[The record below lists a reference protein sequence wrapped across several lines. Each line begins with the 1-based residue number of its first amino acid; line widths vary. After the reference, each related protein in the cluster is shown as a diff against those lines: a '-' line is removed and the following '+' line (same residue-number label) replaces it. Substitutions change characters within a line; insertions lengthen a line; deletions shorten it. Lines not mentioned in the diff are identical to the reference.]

1 MSALSSLP
9 DRPVTQSEVTVLNE
23 SDRLAMAV
31 PVTQED
37 AVTADER
44 EPVTIS
50 DQLILATDE
59 WVVGLVYD
67 DGWTAVERIDIEGP
81 GKERFAA
88 LQSCEDAIEAYVE
101 EG

>member
-1 MSALSSLP
+1 MTVRSSLP
-9 DRPVTQSEVTVLNE
+9 DRPVTQAEVTALNE

-37 AVTADER
+37 AVRAEDQK
-44 EPVTIS
+44 PVTIT
-50 DQLILATDE
+50 DQLILATDT

-67 DGWTAVERIDIEGP
+67 SEEGWVEVERVTIDGP

-88 LQSCEDAIEAYVE
+88 LQTCESAIEAFVE
-101 EG
+101 

>member
-1 MSALSSLP
+1 MPVVSSLP

-37 AVTADER
+37 AVRAEDQQ
-44 EPVTIS
+44 PVTIT

-67 DGWTAVERIDIEGP
+67 DDWVEVERVDIDGP

-88 LQSCEDAIEAYVE
+88 LQTCEDAIEAYVD
-101 EG
+101 